1 MNIEV
6 QIQIFGARNSKFSF
20 FKKFH
25 GAQILIF
32 FYGNWLGASFYIK
45 EQMQKYKFERE
56 WDMFDN
62 WVVIFQVCAANALLN
77 LESIFL
83 A

>member
-1 MNIEV
+1 MID
-6 QIQIFGARNSKFSF
+6 
-20 FKKFH
+20 
-25 GAQILIF
+25 
-32 FYGNWLGASFYIK
+32 IK
-45 EQMQKYKFERE
+45 HENFERE

-77 LESIFL
+77 LGWIFL